1 MLQTEHKFTKNIKRI
16 LMDEFGDK
24 AEQIFSKCPILQ
36 YLNIKTRSAERG
48 SKARGSF
55 GNIYA
60 IYVLVED
67 YIKKGFHES
76 GDYKDYEG
84 ARFTDLFKRQR
95 ELPFGGKLQNHAL
108 NHRLN
113 QEFKKYFPTCPY
125 QPIIRDVQKGRYWFN
140 EKLLIC
146 EINGEKYNIANA
158 IIKIINEYI
167 EVKQNAFVRF
177 INTCEQLKNLGKKKE
192 DDSIEFILSLLS
204 SNVDARI
211 FEIVSYSILKY
222 YYHDQIVYFGFDLDN
237 IEKVNLQLYKT
248 GRCNANDGGI
258 DFVMRPLG
266 RFFQVT
272 ESTDVRKY
280 FLDIDKI
287 ERYPITFVIKSND
300 SILELK
306 EKIKEK
312 AEEQYTITTVVNK
325 YMECIEEI
333 INIPKLIHRFKKA
346 IDNGYLKPILD
357 EIIKQS
363 KVEFNYY
370 EYGE

>member
-16 LMDEFGDK
+16 LIDEFGDK
-24 AEQIFSKCPILQ
+24 AEQIFSTCPILQ

-48 SKARGSF
+48 SKARSSF

-60 IYVLVED
+60 IYVLIED

-84 ARFTDLFKRQR
+84 AIFTDLFRRQR
-95 ELPFGGKLQNHAL
+95 ELPFGEKLQNHAL

-113 QEFKKYFPTCPY
+113 NEFKKYFPTCPY

-177 INTCEQLKNLGKKKE
+177 IKTCEQLKNLSRTKE
-192 DDSIEFILSLLS
+192 DDSIEFILSLLAP
-204 SNVDARI
+204 NVDARV

-258 DFVMRPLG
+258 DFVMKPLG

-272 ESTDVRKY
+272 ETTDVRKY

-312 AEEQYTITTVVNK
+312 AEEQYPITAIVNK

-333 INIPKLIHRFKKA
+333 INIPTLIDRFKKA
-346 IDNGYLKPILD
+346 VDNGYLKPILD

-370 EYGE
+370 DYGE